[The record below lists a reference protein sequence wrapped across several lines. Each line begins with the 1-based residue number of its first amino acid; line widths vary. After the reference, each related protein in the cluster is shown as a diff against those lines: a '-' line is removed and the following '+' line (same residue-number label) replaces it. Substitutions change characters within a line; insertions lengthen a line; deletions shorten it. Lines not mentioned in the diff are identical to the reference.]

1 MWAMCL
7 GDYARR
13 PGLVECYFDV
23 LPDFASHDDV
33 IRWKHFPRNWPFVR
47 GIHRSPVNSS
57 HKGQWRGALMFSLM
71 CAWIHGSV
79 NTGEAGD
86 LRRHRAHYAVTVMPC
101 FLRPRRGWRRR
112 GGLGRY
118 VWLRQGWAWSCAGFT
133 CYTCIWLVLFL
144 WPICIVLRVL
154 IAVLLDVLVRN
165 DEIKM
170 FNHIKFWGHFQMHM
184 LKTIIKYTEY
194 LR

>member
-23 LPDFASHDDV
+23 LPVFASHDDV

-86 LRRHRAHYAVTVMPC
+86 LRRHRAHYGVTVMPC
-101 FLRPRRGWRRR
+101 FLRPRRGWRRCTWFAPPPAR
-112 GGLGRY
+112 RPGPIRVIASRLGVILR
-118 VWLRQGWAWSCAGFT
+118 WL
-133 CYTCIWLVLFL
+133 
-144 WPICIVLRVL
+144 
-154 IAVLLDVLVRN
+154 
-165 DEIKM
+165 
-170 FNHIKFWGHFQMHM
+170 HM
-184 LKTIIKYTEY
+184 LHLHMACFILMTYMYCSKGIDCSSTRCTC
-194 LR
+194 